1 MKKLY
6 HGSCYYPE
14 LWPEADLERDIA
26 EMQRLGLNYVR
37 IGEFAWSKMEPDEG
51 RISMGE
57 QLEAA
62 RTLVRIQ
69 PGRKLSAAKNPGD
82 LAREDVDEP
91 DHAGMGF
98 GTDWGAISSAWLTEW
113 ERTGDP
119 KMRDRLVAS
128 MTSIAAQPH
137 GFFTGA
143 SSMNLTTGEFDISKS
158 DRISVSHLSAVFGLV
173 EVCAEL
179 IQLLDVPEFRRAW
192 LDYCELYNAP
202 AEEQAKRLGRPFGG
216 LNLQQGHARL
226 TAYAAAMTDDA
237 ALGERAWKEFRGGAG
252 GIRRREMPEAKTI
265 TGPAVLRPVDE
276 AAFVSTNGT
285 AQWGLAAIECL
296 ALAGD
301 ELGGN

>member
-98 GTDWGAISSAWLTEW
+98 GTDWGAISSAWLTQW

-158 DRISVSHLSAVFGLV
+158 DRISVSHLSAVFV
-173 EVCAEL
+173 
-179 IQLLDVPEFRRAW
+179 
-192 LDYCELYNAP
+192 
-202 AEEQAKRLGRPFGG
+202 
-216 LNLQQGHARL
+216 QQGHARL